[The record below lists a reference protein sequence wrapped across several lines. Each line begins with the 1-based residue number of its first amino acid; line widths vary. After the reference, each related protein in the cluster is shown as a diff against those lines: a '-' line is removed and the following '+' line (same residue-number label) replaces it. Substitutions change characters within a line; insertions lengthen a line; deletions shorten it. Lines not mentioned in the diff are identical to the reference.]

1 MLWWRHGAGVL
12 EAWAGFPAWEEIH
25 CPCGAMQSPTGVPAL
40 VSVGNWQG
48 HSYSPSSLWHR
59 LGHITGTV
67 MHPRRAQAAAVW
79 VHAAYGTDTCCM
91 WSMRL
96 ITCRQGHTSNMLI
109 SGAIVQ
115 RSIDPRCS
123 GHSWHTINMYP
134 VSQANW
140 DLQRLSVILTSGM
153 HSFTPPLPSP
163 LLSFLTLR
171 PLGNLCHG
179 GVSMYAMWFYC
190 SLLLSCTLCC
200 YPAL

>member
-1 MLWWRHGAGVL
+1 MLWWRHSAGVL

-25 CPCGAMQSPTGVPAL
+25 CPCGAMQNPTGVPAL

-48 HSYSPSSLWHR
+48 HSYSPSSPWHR

-67 MHPRRAQAAAVW
+67 THPRRAQAAAVW
-79 VHAAYGTDTCCM
+79 VHAAYSTDTCCM

-123 GHSWHTINMYP
+123 GHSWHTINMYS

-140 DLQRLSVILTSGM
+140 GLQRLSVIFTSGM
-153 HSFTPPLPSP
+153 HSFTPPLPSL

-171 PLGNLCHG
+171 PLGNLWHG
-179 GVSMYAMWFYC
+179 GVSMCAMRFYC